1 MKVEVVQYT
10 AVTVDSDGIYGCD
23 PSGRWLDTR
32 GFTFC
37 TMYVSTLGG
46 TSVDFRPV
54 GTASPDANADPPD
67 AASEGL
73 SAVSFRP
80 SGTAAYQS
88 SLASITAGDELSI
101 HLDPADQMP
110 FIGFEL
116 DNMSGTVDVTVTVYL
131 S

>member
-1 MKVEVVQYT
+1 MKPEVVQYT
-10 AVTVDSDGIYGCD
+10 TSVDSDGIYGFGD
-23 PSGRWLDTR
+23 PVRWIDTR
-32 GFTFC
+32 GFTFV

-54 GTASPDANADPPD
+54 GTADPGASNLLP
-67 AASEGL
+67 AAGAEGL

-80 SGTAAYQS
+80 SGTAAYAS
-88 SLASITAGDELSI
+88 TVSSITAGDELSV
-101 HLDPADQMP
+101 HLDPADMMP

-116 DNMSGTVDVTVTVYL
+116 DNMSGTVVTDVTVYL